1 MFFAFMQARAARPQ
15 RPSGRR
21 FARSETIAARST
33 QNDESWRPS
42 KAAKPDNV

>member
-1 MFFAFMQARAARPQ
+1 MFFAFRQARAARPQ

-21 FARSETIAARST
+21 FARADTIAARSA
-33 QNDESWRPS
+33 QNDESWRPI